1 MIYRLL
7 LDLALTVRSTP
18 GKDYAV
24 ACETRLRSDSAGS
37 GRSVFALRLTLIRLG
52 LSKKAPLSLGMAD
65 TASYISIATSI
76 CIPPSLLRLSFA
88 VC

>member
-1 MIYRLL
+1 M
-7 LDLALTVRSTP
+7 
-18 GKDYAV
+18 
-24 ACETRLRSDSAGS
+24 RSDSAGS
-37 GRSVFALRLTLIRLG
+37 GRSVFALRLTPIRLG